1 MKFKEFLKTALK
13 PLIVL
18 GVCLVLIFTLA
29 AISDGV
35 QKDWGNIEVTSD
47 SFIIKAVHDDDIENA
62 YDTNVPNYEAS
73 YGAEI
78 AYKLYKPKTATSE
91 NPAPAALLLHGYQ
104 NDHETCDAYCIE
116 LAKRGMVVLAIDEY
130 GHGYTTAGLVDRGY
144 VAQKVTVN
152 YGTEEKITKPVNGVT
167 RYKIMMNFS
176 NLTIFDDIYTEDEVD
191 NVLLD
196 SSMGGI
202 SAYAWLLEK
211 DYVKAD
217 QMVVSGHSMGTW
229 ASWTVCG
236 AYNGCTIDGTDV
248 SPKALVLQCGEVFD
262 TDATYNKYLLTG
274 NGTDIEPISN
284 ILMLQAKWD
293 EFNYFRDYQNI
304 VSDDLLKVGTIR
316 HTFLN
321 STGGCPEDGKFDT
334 VYGDLSNGTA
344 RSVRLLYTNHRL
356 TTHNTDGLKTAIA
369 WIDASLENGLP
380 TECSTFTYRIKD
392 YFMFAA
398 TLIAIVS
405 MFALM
410 NVLIKIPFFAS
421 FVQTVPMDR
430 DYRVKKGWKW
440 WKGACIT
447 MGIAFA
453 TYPFMTQLGHGLL
466 PLPDF
471 FRMTIGNGFVAWY
484 LLLIIVMLC
493 TTIIPY
499 NKSKKTEHP
508 MDFVDMGLSRFEH
521 KDKFD
526 WQLFGKMVLIVLSM
540 FALMYVECILCQA
553 FFQLDFR
560 FIWPFFKG
568 FTWDR
573 FLQFLIY
580 IPIFAV
586 FFLLN
591 NSKIFAQMRVDDCNK
606 PGFKAFMK
614 TWYKMA
620 LCMVGGILVIVLLEY
635 IPFFADLGPGAD
647 LLFGTTFG
655 GPFMSL
661 LIVFVP
667 QVLVFSVF
675 CTYAYRKT
683 GSIYVGALTAAVLA
697 CWIVTGGSAIM

>member
-1 MKFKEFLKTALK
+1 MKFKDFLKSVLK

-18 GVCLVLIFTLA
+18 GVCIVLIFTLA

-47 SFIIKAVHDDDIENA
+47 YFTIKAVHDDEIEEA
-62 YDTNVPNYEAS
+62 YDENVPNYEAS
-73 YGAEI
+73 YGDKI
-78 AYKLYKPKTATSE
+78 AYKLYRPITATE
-91 NPAPAALLLHGYQ
+91 TNKAPAALLLHGYQ

-130 GHGYTTAGLVDRGY
+130 GHGYTTAGLEERGY

-152 YGTEEKITKPVNGVT
+152 YGTEEKITKPVNGAT

-176 NLTIFDDIYTEDEVD
+176 NLTIFADQYTTDEQD

-202 SAYAWLLEK
+202 SAYALLSALP
-211 DYVKAD
+211 YVD
-217 QMVVSGHSMGTW
+217 NTNMVVSGHSMGTW

-236 AYNGCTIDGTDV
+236 AYEGT
-248 SPKALVLQCGEVFD
+248 SIEPKALVLQCGEVFD
-262 TDATYNKYLLTG
+262 EDATYNENLLSETG
-274 NGTDIEPISN
+274 IQN

-293 EFNYFRDYQNI
+293 EFNYFRDYENT
-304 VSDDLLKVGTIR
+304 VSDELLKVGNIR

-321 STGGCPEDGKFDT
+321 STGGCPSDGEFNT
-334 VYGDLSNGTA
+334 TYGSLSDGTA
-344 RSVRLLYTNHRL
+344 RRVELLYTNHRL
-356 TTHNTDGLKTAIA
+356 TTHNTDGLKAAIS
-369 WIDASLENGLP
+369 WINSSLDSGLP
-380 TECSTFTYRIKD
+380 TECTTFTYRIKD

-398 TLIAIVS
+398 LLIAIVS

-421 FVQTVPMDR
+421 CIQPVPTDR
-430 DYRVKKGWKW
+430 DYRVKKGWGW
-440 WKGACIT
+440 WKGALIT
-447 MGIAFA
+447 MGIAFV

-484 LLLIIVMLC
+484 LLLIIIMLL
-493 TTIIPY
+493 TTIIPFV
-499 NKSKKTEHP
+499 KSKKKEHP
-508 MDFVDMGLSRFEH
+508 TDFVDLGLSRFEH
-521 KDKFD
+521 KYKFD
-526 WQLFGKMVLIVLSM
+526 WELFGKMTLVTLAM
-540 FALMYVECILCQA
+540 FALMYLECYLCQT

-560 FIWPFFKG
+560 LIWPFFKA

-580 IPIFAV
+580 IPIFAI

-620 LCMVGGILVIVLLEY
+620 LCMIGGILIVVLLEY
-635 IPFFADLGPGAD
+635 IPFFAELGPGAD
-647 LLFGTTFG
+647 LLFSSTFG

-667 QVLVFSVF
+667 QVIVFSVF

-683 GSIYVGALTAAVLA
+683 GSIYVGALTAAILA
-697 CWIVTGGSAIM
+697 CWIVTGGSAMM